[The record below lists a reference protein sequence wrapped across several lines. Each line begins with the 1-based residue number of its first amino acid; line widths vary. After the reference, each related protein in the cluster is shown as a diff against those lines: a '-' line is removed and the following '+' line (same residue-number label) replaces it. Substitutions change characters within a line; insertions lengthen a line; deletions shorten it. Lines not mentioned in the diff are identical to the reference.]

1 MRVRL
6 ELAERVRLGQEAS
19 DDAARL
25 AKQQEDADSAGS
37 LHDATVMVI
46 GISGSGKSST
56 INSLLGR
63 EAVAVD
69 PFGAGTKKV
78 RGPPSRLMCS
88 WRHSI
93 VLKMSGLWA
102 GRQAGH
108 TKQSTAVCCV
118 KGSPVYH
125 RDFSSPEHPSS
136 LLSKRVDFGTYA
148 LQTFHISATPV
159 GTFRCT
165 S

>member
-1 MRVRL
+1 M
-6 ELAERVRLGQEAS
+6 RLGQEAS

-25 AKQQEDADSAGS
+25 ARQQEDADSAGS

-78 RGPPSRLMCS
+78 TDFFSRKERM
-88 WRHSI
+88 WR
-93 VLKMSGLWA
+93 K
-102 GRQAGH
+102 
-108 TKQSTAVCCV
+108 C
-118 KGSPVYH
+118 
-125 RDFSSPEHPSS
+125 F
-136 LLSKRVDFGTYA
+136 
-148 LQTFHISATPV
+148 
-159 GTFRCT
+159 
-165 S
+165 